1 MNGIDSGLSIK
12 LCDEFTINDFFRI
25 TEKYPSLNIDVKQ
38 KEFTVDGKSFVGL
51 ISLDLSKP
59 ICVKVISQ
67 DKESLNKFY
76 DEISKWEHIGTS
88 EQ

>member
-1 MNGIDSGLSIK
+1 MNDIDSGLSIK
-12 LCDEFTINDFFRI
+12 LCDEFTINDFFRT

-38 KEFTVDGKSFVGL
+38 KESTVDGKSFVGL

-59 ICVKVISQ
+59 ICVKAISQ
-67 DKESLNKFY
+67 DKESLEKFY
-76 DEISKWEHIGTS
+76 VEISRWKCIETS